1 MADSVVGG
9 LVSTGVVWSGVAD
22 GGLVMGSEGS
32 VGAGD
37 GGQSPG
43 GAVTAGRDWLT
54 RRADSEKT
62 AAAVGSRGTGLR
74 RVSRSS
80 EVWSGVFS
88 WFWSFLGSSAP
99 SSPGSTCPEGGSCVG
114 MGVGLA
120 GVVAGLG
127 E

>member
-9 LVSTGVVWSGVAD
+9 LCSTGVVWSGLAD
-22 GGLVMGSEGS
+22 GGLVAGSEGS

-43 GAVTAGRDWLT
+43 GAVTAGLDWLT
-54 RRADSEKT
+54 RTDSERT

-99 SSPGSTCPEGGSCVG
+99 SPLGSTCTEGGP
-114 MGVGLA
+114 
-120 GVVAGLG
+120 
-127 E
+127 